1 MLIVLSVPHNILQS
15 WDEAIGSVRAWSTGI
30 ATATKAEKTRDRPG
44 RYENELARGR
54 KMFAPFVLALT
65 PSNRRYVRSLV
76 RQEEIFKCKR
86 EREGEG
92 AVLRNELRKH
102 ASLEVTGRQVDSS

>member
-1 MLIVLSVPHNILQS
+1 
-15 WDEAIGSVRAWSTGI
+15 
-30 ATATKAEKTRDRPG
+30 
-44 RYENELARGR
+44 
-54 KMFAPFVLALT
+54 MFAPFVLALT

-92 AVLRNELRKH
+92 AVVTAKRAAKPSEPVSDWAAGGLELRPNSTRQFHGANH
-102 ASLEVTGRQVDSS
+102 ANAISFAV